1 MATYSTDLFDLIKA
15 LTVTEKAYFKKY
27 AYKQN
32 TDAKDNPYLRLFD
45 AIDKQEEYDE
55 EKLVKKFAKEKFA
68 QKFSAAKNY
77 LYQLILDCLSMYDAA
92 GVSLRHK
99 LRMQIRNIEALID
112 RGLMEQ
118 ALKKVEATRKLLH
131 PDNIINQYS
140 WHIELINLQLE
151 IMPYKTETFDERMK
165 LQNEKSEIF
174 AITGNCQEYYNL
186 YLKSLHFLNQ
196 TGIGQLERYKRHH
209 DDFRE
214 VVAHPLMSDISLALS
229 FNARLFYS
237 NTWVNFYMGLGDY
250 YKALNYAELQLAQFS
265 VPMLRTANV
274 QKYMVSVKGVLLPM
288 IKLEEYDRFD
298 KVVADTESWYLEN
311 LNNITPESVNVVMD
325 AIYGAPFD
333 AFYYQKSYRKALSL
347 IPKMREYLANAFAQ
361 RNKGNNLQYRLNIAA
376 LYFYEGKLDDALTEL
391 DLLLNDKDFDTL
403 PIIHGSAR
411 ILHLLIH
418 FELKN
423 ELLLESLGRA
433 TYRFLFQTESNY
445 QVESLVVRFMR
456 NSSQFANKKEMMEGL
471 VKLLQKL
478 EGYLDDEFEQ
488 DAFHRINYIGWINSK
503 LEGCTVMDWTER
515 QAALV
520 KEKKTVEI

>member
-1 MATYSTDLFDLIKA
+1 MATYSTDLFDLIKT

-55 EKLVKKFAKEKFA
+55 EKLVKKFSKEKFA

-77 LYQLILDCLSMYDAA
+77 LHQLILDCLANYDAA
-92 GVSLRHK
+92 GISIRHK
-99 LRMQIRNIEALID
+99 LRMQIRHIEALID

-151 IMPYKTETFDERMK
+151 ILPYKTETFDERMK

-174 AITGNCQEYYNL
+174 AVTGNCQEYYNL

-196 TGIGQLERYKRHH
+196 TGISRLDRHKRLYEE
-209 DDFRE
+209 FTE
-214 VVAHPLMSDISLALS
+214 TVAHPLLSDLNLALS
-229 FNARLFYS
+229 FNARLFFC
-237 NTWVNFYMGLGDY
+237 NTWVNYYMGSGDF
-250 YKALNYAELQLAQFS
+250 YKALHYAQLQLDQFNT
-265 VPMLRTANV
+265 PMLKTGNV
-274 QKYMVSVKGVLLPM
+274 QKYMVSVKGVLLPL
-288 IKLEEYDRFD
+288 IKLEDYHRFD
-298 KVVADTESWYLEN
+298 KLVEQTEQWYSSN
-311 LNNITPESVNVVMD
+311 LSNITPESVNVVMD

-333 AFYYQKSYRKALSL
+333 AFYYQKSYRKAISL

-376 LYFYEGKLDDALTEL
+376 LYFYEGDLNNALTEL
-391 DLLLNDKDFDTL
+391 ELLLDDKDFDTL
-403 PIIHGSAR
+403 PVIHGSAR

-423 ELLLESLGRA
+423 DLLLESLGRA
-433 TYRFLFQTESNY
+433 TYRFLFQTEASNN
-445 QVESLVVRFMR
+445 VESLIIRFMR
-456 NSSQFANKKEMMEGL
+456 NSAQFADKKELKAGL
-471 VKLLQKL
+471 TKLRQKL
-478 EGYLDDEFEQ
+478 EMYAEDEFEQ
-488 DAFHRINYIGWINSK
+488 DSFYRIHYLEWVNSK
-503 LEGCTVMDWTER
+503 LEGTTVIDWAEKHSS
-515 QAALV
+515 LV
-520 KEKKTVEI
+520 KELKG